1 LIFRPRY
8 FFGETFISLRRN
20 FLMFFTAITTVAI
33 TLFIVG
39 FFLIIIYDVQG
50 VLASVKSQV
59 EVAVYLKD
67 NITVEL
73 KTYLENE
80 IRSWDEIAEVTYI
93 SKEQALEKFKVEN
106 AGSEIL
112 KEIQGNPLPAS
123 FEVKLKSPEKV
134 DQIALRFVT
143 KDGAYVEGVD
153 EVIYGQNYVQK
164 IFSIT
169 AIAGSIAFLI
179 IIILLLAAVVL
190 IFNTIRL
197 SIHSRR
203 KEIEVMKLVGA
214 TNWFVRIP
222 FIFEGFFE
230 GFVGS
235 FISAVLLY
243 FITNYLLIRGEKALA
258 DTMHI
263 KDLAILGSGNVMLY
277 IYAGMIITGCLLG
290 VISSAFAL
298 KRYVRI

>member
-1 LIFRPRY
+1 
-8 FFGETFISLRRN
+8 
-20 FLMFFTAITTVAI
+20 MFFTAITTVAI

-50 VLASVKSQV
+50 VLASVKRQV

-179 IIILLLAAVVL
+179 IIILLIAAVVL

>member
-1 LIFRPRY
+1 
-8 FFGETFISLRRN
+8 
-20 FLMFFTAITTVAI
+20 MFFTAITTVAI

-73 KTYLENE
+73 KTYLE
-80 IRSWDEIAEVTYI
+80 DEIKGWEEVSEVVYV
-93 SKEQALEKFKVEN
+93 SKDAALEKFKTEN

-123 FEVKLKSPEKV
+123 FEIRLKSPEKV
-134 DQIALRFVT
+134 DQIALRFVA

-235 FISAVLLY
+235 AMSAVLLY
-243 FITNYLLIRGEKALA
+243 FITNYLLIKGETALA

-263 KDLAILGSGNVMLY
+263 KDLAILGSGNIMLY
-277 IYAGMIITGCLLG
+277 IYAGMVIIGCLLG
-290 VISSAFAL
+290 VLSSAFAL
-298 KRYVRI
+298 KRYIRI

>member
-1 LIFRPRY
+1 
-8 FFGETFISLRRN
+8 
-20 FLMFFTAITTVAI
+20 MFFTAITTVAI

-67 NITVEL
+67 NITGDL
-73 KTYLENE
+73 KNYLENE
-80 IRSWDEIAEVTYI
+80 IKGWEEVSEVVYI
-93 SKEQALEKFKVEN
+93 SKEGALEKFKTEN

-123 FEVKLKSPEKV
+123 FEIRLKSPEKV
-134 DQIALRFVT
+134 DQIALRFVA
-143 KDGAYVEGVD
+143 KDGEYVEGVD

-235 FISAVLLY
+235 LMSAVLLY
-243 FITNYLLIRGEKALA
+243 FITNYLLIKGEKALA
-258 DTMHI
+258 DTMHV
-263 KDLAILGSGNVMLY
+263 KDLAILGNGNIMLY
-277 IYAGMIITGCLLG
+277 IYAGMLIIGCLLG
-290 VISSAFAL
+290 VLSSAFAL
-298 KRYVRI
+298 KRYIRI

>member
-1 LIFRPRY
+1 
-8 FFGETFISLRRN
+8 
-20 FLMFFTAITTVAI
+20 MFFTAITTVAI

-67 NITVEL
+67 NITGEL
-73 KTYLENE
+73 KTYLE
-80 IRSWDEIAEVTYI
+80 DEIKGWEEVSEVVYV
-93 SKEQALEKFKVEN
+93 SKDAALEKFKEEN

-123 FEVKLKSPEKV
+123 FEIRLKSPEKV
-134 DQIALRFVT
+134 DQIALRFVA

-235 FISAVLLY
+235 LMSAVLLY
-243 FITNYLLIRGEKALA
+243 FITNYLLIKGETALA

-263 KDLAILGSGNVMLY
+263 KDLAILGSGNIMLY
-277 IYAGMIITGCLLG
+277 IYAGMVIIGCLLG
-290 VISSAFAL
+290 VLSSAFAL

>member
-1 LIFRPRY
+1 MIFRPKY

-50 VLASVKSQV
+50 VLTSVKSQV

-67 NITVEL
+67 NITDEL
-73 KTYLENE
+73 RTYLENE
-80 IRSWDEIAEVTYI
+80 IKNWDEVSEVVYV
-93 SKEQALEKFKVEN
+93 SKDAALEKFKLEN

-123 FEVKLKSPEKV
+123 FEVRLNSPEKV

-143 KDGAYVEGVD
+143 KDGTNVEGVD

-179 IIILLLAAVVL
+179 IIILLLAAIVL

-197 SIHSRR
+197 SIHARR

-235 FISAVLLY
+235 LISAVMLY
-243 FITNYLLIRGEKALA
+243 FITNYLLIKGEKALA

-263 KDLAILGSGNVMLY
+263 KDLAILGNTNVMLY
-277 IYAGMIITGCLLG
+277 IYAGIVIIGSLLG
-290 VISSAFAL
+290 VLSSIFAL
-298 KRYVRI
+298 KRYIRI

>member
-1 LIFRPRY
+1 
-8 FFGETFISLRRN
+8 
-20 FLMFFTAITTVAI
+20 
-33 TLFIVG
+33 
-39 FFLIIIYDVQG
+39 
-50 VLASVKSQV
+50 V

-67 NITVEL
+67 NITGEL

-80 IRSWDEIAEVTYI
+80 IKGWEEVSEVVYI
-93 SKEQALEKFKVEN
+93 SKDAALEKFKEEN

-123 FEVKLKSPEKV
+123 FEVRLKSPEKV

-143 KDGAYVEGVD
+143 KDGEYVEGVD

-235 FISAVLLY
+235 MMSAVLLY
-243 FITNYLLIRGEKALA
+243 FITNYLLIKGETALA

-263 KDLAILGSGNVMLY
+263 KDLAILGSGNIMLY
-277 IYAGMIITGCLLG
+277 IYAGMVIIGCLLG
-290 VISSAFAL
+290 VLSSTFAL
-298 KRYVRI
+298 KRYIRI

>member
-1 LIFRPRY
+1 
-8 FFGETFISLRRN
+8 
-20 FLMFFTAITTVAI
+20 MFFTAITTVAI

>member
-1 LIFRPRY
+1 
-8 FFGETFISLRRN
+8 
-20 FLMFFTAITTVAI
+20 MFFTAITTVAI

-134 DQIALRFVT
+134 DQIALRFVA